1 MLAISTYPITSKY
14 ALRGFYMDRY
24 VIRRAVHFTYV
35 GQSYAIVGSLL
46 PLGILQ
52 FESSWIEPN
61 LPNRT
66 HHLSVFICLFGLR
79 SIESRPIIPLSFGKD
94 FSNGIH
100 RLEDDWASLFIMQN
114 RSLSHSSDQVQIN
127 AASRSG
133 QGRFPLFNGR
143 FPWSV
148 RPESESSQE
157 DMV

>member
-52 FESSWIEPN
+52 FESSWIEYQS
-61 LPNRT
+61 LRT
-66 HHLSVFICLFGLR
+66 IGLACSSCR
-79 SIESRPIIPLSFGKD
+79 TGHYPIPPTKF
-94 FSNGIH
+94 
-100 RLEDDWASLFIMQN
+100 RLGL
-114 RSLSHSSDQVQIN
+114 
-127 AASRSG
+127 ASRSG

-157 DMV
+157 DMVLEAFNCISLCVGTSERISRILL